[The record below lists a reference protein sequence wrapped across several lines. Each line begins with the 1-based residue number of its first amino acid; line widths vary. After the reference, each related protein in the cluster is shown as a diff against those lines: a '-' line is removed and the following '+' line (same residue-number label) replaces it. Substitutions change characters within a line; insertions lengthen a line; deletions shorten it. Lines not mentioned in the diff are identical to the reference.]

1 MVLSTEQN
9 PLGPLV
15 SRLEPA
21 LRPSPTILTGRF
33 VTLEPLHTSHADALF
48 EVLGGPHRASLSDYM
63 FHGAFLDLHEFHDH
77 VAQNAASTDPVFFA
91 ICANRR
97 PGIPLGWISYLR
109 IEPNHLCLEIGHLL
123 FSKELQRTPESTE
136 AVYLMVRHA
145 FEALGYRRVEWKLNN
160 LNAPS
165 HRAASR
171 YGFTFE
177 GVFRK
182 HLVVKGRSRDTAW
195 YSIVDDEWPA
205 VEKAFS
211 GWLAEN
217 NFDAN
222 GMQKK
227 KLQDFRRTE

>member
-1 MVLSTEQN
+1 
-9 PLGPLV
+9 
-15 SRLEPA
+15 
-21 LRPSPTILTGRF
+21 
-33 VTLEPLHTSHADALF
+33 LHK
-48 EVLGGPHRASLSDYM
+48 
-63 FHGAFLDLHEFHDH
+63 FHDH

-97 PGIPLGWISYLR
+97 DGMPLGWISYLR
-109 IEPNHLCLEIGHLL
+109 IEPKHLCLEIGHLL

-136 AVYLMVRHA
+136 AVYLMLRHA
-145 FEALGYRRVEWKLNN
+145 FEDLSYRRVEWKLNN

-165 HRAASR
+165 HRAALR

-205 VEKAFS
+205 AKTAFG
-211 GWLAEN
+211 GWLAEG
-217 NFDAN
+217 NFDEH

-227 KLQDFRRTE
+227 KLQDFRRNE